1 MSKFIYFI
9 ILGGLALAAIA
20 AVNVGVVSAGEETRS
35 VQFSVLAE
43 DQANY
48 GVDENFGTIP
58 AVSADIIEDKV
69 HDSSVPIFTYTTL
82 IKDKSEAGTQS
93 EDEAEV
99 YNDRGEEV
107 VDKEEEKEEKEDA
120 KEEEKE
126 EKEDTKEEEKEEKED
141 AKEEEK
147 EEKEDAKEEKKD
159 TKADAKEDKVEAKED
174 TKETKVKEK

>member
-1 MSKFIYFI
+1 MSKFVYFI

-20 AVNVGVVSAGEETRS
+20 VVNVGVISAGEGTRS

-69 HDSSVPIFTYTTL
+69 HDSSVPIFTYTPL
-82 IKDKSEAGTQS
+82 IKDEPEAGTRS

-107 VDKEEEKEEKEDA
+107 VDKEEKEDT

-141 AKEEEK
+141 I
-147 EEKEDAKEEKKD
+147 
-159 TKADAKEDKVEAKED
+159 KEDKQDTKESTKDTREDLSTKED
-174 TKETKVKEK
+174 TSTKETKVKDK

>member
-1 MSKFIYFI
+1 MSKFVYFI
-9 ILGGLALAAIA
+9 VLGGLALAAIA

-82 IKDKSEAGTQS
+82 IKDESEAGTQS

-107 VDKEEEKEEKEDA
+107 VDKEDV
-120 KEEEKE
+120 KE
-126 EKEDTKEEEKEEKED
+126 EKEDTKEDVKEEKED
-141 AKEEEK
+141 TKEEEK